1 MKTHSFCN
9 LRKKNSLQFHPVAF
23 VLSISFMFLTLFSS
37 NGAYINADRVY
48 LRSNHSTKASSLLL
62 MNKGQYVEVL
72 NKYRPSS
79 NFDEAIL
86 ISQTNF
92 YQKNSG
98 IFMFTLPKGKAVKIV
113 SKNGNNYYVS
123 FRNDQTGAVGYTT
136 ISGNLLEFIGG
147 DVWYFV
153 KVNELQGWVFGKF
166 VTFY

>member
-1 MKTHSFCN
+1 MKIPSFYD
-9 LRKKNSLQFHPVAF
+9 LRKNNSLQFNPIAF
-23 VLSISFMFLTLFSS
+23 ILSFSFVFLTLFSN
-37 NGAYINADRVY
+37 NGAYINAERVY
-48 LRSNHSTKASSLLL
+48 LRSNHSTKASALLL

-123 FRNDQTGAVGYTT
+123 FQNDQTGAVGYTT

-147 DVWYFV
+147 DTWYYV
-153 KVNELQGWVFGKF
+153 KVNGLQGWVFGKF